1 MINFLLKV
9 FYFLE
14 YLFANNSNE
23 KEFLKKYFKRKKI
36 IYVDIGA
43 NFGNYFKFLRENIYL
58 KKSFLIEPG
67 KKAFDYLNLNL
78 KKSNCIVINQ
88 ALSDKKKNV
97 LFFEY
102 NISSLSSLYKVSN
115 KISNFSFEKYKIIT
129 NTLDKLFDVYN
140 MKKIDF
146 IKIDAQDEDLK
157 ILHGSKKLLRDKKI
171 GLIKIEINFLNKIQK
186 DYAKKIFKFLFSYN
200 YSLIYISKIKYQKNN
215 MFFVDAYFKLC

>member
-1 MINFLLKV
+1 MINFFLKI

-23 KEFLKKYFKRKKI
+23 KEFLKKYFKKKKI

-43 NFGNYFKFLRENIYL
+43 NFGNYFKFLKENIFL

-78 KKSNCIVINQ
+78 KNSNCIIINQ

-102 NISSLSSLYKVSN
+102 NISSLSSLYKLSDKKN
-115 KISNFSFEKYKIIT
+115 NFSFQKYKITT
-129 NTLDKLFDVYN
+129 NTLDKLSEVYN
-140 MKKIDF
+140 IRKIDF
-146 IKIDAQDEDLK
+146 LKIDAQYEDLK
-157 ILHGSKKLLRDKKI
+157 VLHGSKKLLKDKKI
-171 GLIKIEINFLNKIQK
+171 GLIKIEIVFLNKIEK
-186 DYAKKIFKFLFSYN
+186 NYAKKIFKFLFSYN
-200 YSLIYISKIKYQKNN
+200 YSLIYITKIKYQKNN
-215 MFFVDAYFKLC
+215 MYFLDAYFKFC